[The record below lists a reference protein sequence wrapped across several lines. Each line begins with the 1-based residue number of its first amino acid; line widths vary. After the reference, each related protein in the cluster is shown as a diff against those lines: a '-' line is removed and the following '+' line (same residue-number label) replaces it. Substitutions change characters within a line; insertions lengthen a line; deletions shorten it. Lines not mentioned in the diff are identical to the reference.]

1 MTYLVLKEL
10 TPYAKDVIIVC
21 ASLTKDMNSKNNNYR
36 ANAIRALCCAVDDVR
51 FLFLLFFLFFFFF
64 LMMDYFCRFIYTR
77 RN

>member
-1 MTYLVLKEL
+1 MTYLVLKDL

-51 FLFLLFFLFFFFF
+51 IEKNLIKKIQNNTNEFF
-64 LMMDYFCRFIYTR
+64 I
-77 RN
+77 NK